1 MSSGSDRAAGSERT
15 ARESGREVVGSVRIE
30 VLGADQAAR
39 ELRALVGLLKDAV
52 DAGASVGYLPPLAE
66 AEGEAYWRGVVDEV
80 RGGSCVLLGARDA
93 DGALVGTAQL
103 LLAMRPNGSHRAEVA
118 KVIVHTKA
126 RRRGIGR
133 ALMLALEERAQR
145 LGRTT
150 LVLDTRRGDPSEQ
163 LYTSVGYT
171 LAGVIPRYAQSAGG
185 ALDPSAFYYRVLTE
199 GGQP

>member
-1 MSSGSDRAAGSERT
+1 M
-15 ARESGREVVGSVRIE
+15 GSVVVEGLDAGR
-30 VLGADQAAR
+30 AAR

-52 DAGASVGYLPPLAE
+52 DSGASVGFLPPLAE
-66 AEGEAYWRGVVDEV
+66 ADGEKYWRGVIAEV
-80 RGGSCVLLGARDA
+80 RDRSCVLLGAREA

-133 ALMLALEERAQR
+133 ALMLALEVRAR
-145 LGRTT
+145 ELGRTT
-150 LVLDTRRGDPSEQ
+150 LVLDTRRGDPSER

-171 LAGVIPRYAQSAGG
+171 LAGVIPRYARSGSG

>member
-1 MSSGSDRAAGSERT
+1 M
-15 ARESGREVVGSVRIE
+15 
-30 VLGADQAAR
+30 
-39 ELRALVGLLKDAV
+39 
-52 DAGASVGYLPPLAE
+52 
-66 AEGEAYWRGVVDEV
+66 
-80 RGGSCVLLGARDA
+80 LLGAREA

-103 LLAMRPNGSHRAEVA
+103 LLATRPNGSHRAEVA

-133 ALMLALEERAQR
+133 ALMLALEERAHR

-171 LAGVIPRYAQSAGG
+171 LAGVIPCYARSASG
-185 ALDPSAFYYRVLTE
+185 ALDPSAFYYRVLIE

>member
-1 MSSGSDRAAGSERT
+1 MSSRAERSRSEGVMAKAVVVDELDADRAE
-15 ARESGREVVGSVRIE
+15 
-30 VLGADQAAR
+30 R

-52 DAGASVGYLPPLAE
+52 DSGASVGYLPPLAQS
-66 AEGEAYWRGVVDEV
+66 EGEGYWRGVVEDV
-80 RGGSCVLLGARDA
+80 RRGSCVLLGAREA
-93 DGALVGTAQL
+93 DGTLVGTAQL
-103 LLAMRPNGSHRAEVA
+103 LLATRPNGSHRAEVA

-133 ALMLALEERAQR
+133 ALMLALEARAR
-145 LGRTT
+145 ALGRTT
-150 LVLDTRRGDPSEQ
+150 LVLDTRRGHPSEE

-171 LAGVIPRYAQSAGG
+171 LAGVIPRYAQSANG

>member
-1 MSSGSDRAAGSERT
+1 MSSRAERVAAGS
-15 ARESGREVVGSVRIE
+15 VVVDMFDTDRA
-30 VLGADQAAR
+30 VR
-39 ELRALVGLLKDAV
+39 ELRALVALLKDAV
-52 DAGASVGYLPPLAE
+52 DSGASVGFLPPLAE
-66 AEGEAYWRGVVDEV
+66 AEGEAYWRGVIEDV
-80 RGGSCVLLGARDA
+80 RDGSCVLLGAREA

-103 LLAMRPNGSHRAEVA
+103 VLAMRPNGSHRAEVA

-133 ALMLALEERAQR
+133 ALMLALEERARR

-171 LAGVIPRYAQSAGG
+171 LAGVIPRYARSANG
-185 ALDPSAFYYRVLTE
+185 ALDPSAFYYRVLSE